1 MVDLD
6 WKTKMIGSEISNKSP
21 KFSNKLQITIPP
33 LKLRLAELAAASDSS
48 CSAYEHYLRLP
59 ELRKLWEATEFPEWK
74 SESVLKPAF
83 TGLEITFR
91 FISTV
96 LSDAR
101 PYANRREWRRRLE
114 ALAMSEIEIIAQ
126 LCEDDED
133 DGETRATIPIV
144 DLSSSAGALAPTN
157 SSAEVWKMADDTVV
171 VSHVSEESLLPQ
183 LAAWHKFEDVA
194 RKIQYA
200 IECQMQGCPYTLGLG
215 EPNLSGKPSLNYD
228 LICKPTAVHAL
239 KRCPID
245 DVDSK
250 NLENRTL
257 YSTHQVLESWIRV
270 AKQLL
275 ARIGDEIDSRRY
287 ERAASHCWLLEKV
300 WGIINQIE
308 DLHLLM
314 DPDDFL
320 RLKNQLMIKA
330 TSDSELFCFR
340 SRDLVEI
347 TKSSKDLKHT
357 VPTVLEVE
365 VDPTGGPRIQNAAM
379 ELYRRKEEFAK
390 IHLLQAM
397 QAVEAAVKRFY
408 FCYKQLLAVVV
419 GSLEAKA
426 NVESGDL
433 LSQIF
438 LEPTYF
444 PSLDAAKTFL
454 GERWSH
460 EAGRYSPE
468 RRRRSAS

>member
-6 WKTKMIGSEISNKSP
+6 WKTKMIASEISAKSP
-21 KFSNKLQITIPP
+21 KFSSKLQITIPP
-33 LKLRLAELAAASDSS
+33 MKLRIAELAAASDSS
-48 CSAYEHYLRLP
+48 CSAYESYLRLP
-59 ELRKLWEATEFPEWK
+59 ELRKLWEATEFPEWR
-74 SESVLKPAF
+74 SESVFKPAF
-83 TGLEITFR
+83 IGLEITFR

-96 LSDAR
+96 LSDVR

-114 ALAMSEIEIIAQ
+114 ALAASEIEIIAQ

-133 DGETRATIPIV
+133 GGETRATIPIV
-144 DLSSSAGALAPTN
+144 DLSSVAGALEPSN
-157 SSAEVWKMADDTVV
+157 SSAEVWMMADDKVMV
-171 VSHVSEESLLPQ
+171 NHISEESLLPR
-183 LAAWHKFEDVA
+183 LADWQKFEDVA
-194 RKIQYA
+194 RKLQYS

-215 EPNLSGKPSLNYD
+215 EPNLSGKPSINYD

-239 KRCPID
+239 KKCPID
-245 DVDSK
+245 DVDSR
-250 NLENRTL
+250 NFENRTL

-275 ARIGDEIDSRRY
+275 ARISDEIDSRRY
-287 ERAASHCWLLEKV
+287 EKAASHCWILEKV
-300 WGIINQIE
+300 WAIINQIE

-330 TSDSELFCFR
+330 SSDSELFCFR
-340 SRDLVEI
+340 SRELVEI
-347 TKSSKDLKHT
+347 TKLSKDLKHR
-357 VPTVLEVE
+357 VPAILDVE
-365 VDPTGGPRIQNAAM
+365 VDPTGGPRIQDAAM
-379 ELYRRKEEFAK
+379 ELYRSKEEFAR

-397 QAVEAAVKRFY
+397 QAVEAAVKKFY
-408 FCYKQLLAVVV
+408 FCYKQLLTVVM
-419 GSLEAKA
+419 GSLEAKGS
-426 NVESGDL
+426 VESGDL

-454 GERWSH
+454 GER
-460 EAGRYSPE
+460 
-468 RRRRSAS
+468 RS

>member
-1 MVDLD
+1 MVDFD
-6 WKTKMIGSEISNKSP
+6 WQTKMIGAEISNKSP
-21 KFSNKLQITIPP
+21 RLSNKLHITIPP
-33 LKLRLAELAAASDSS
+33 PKLRNAELAAASESS
-48 CSAYEHYLRLP
+48 CSAYEQYLRLP
-59 ELRKLWEATEFPEWK
+59 ELRKLWDATEFPEWR
-74 SESVLKPAF
+74 SESVFKPAF

-101 PYANRREWRRRLE
+101 PYVNRREWRRRIE
-114 ALAMSEIEIIAQ
+114 ALAMRQIEIIAQ

-133 DGETRATIPIV
+133 DCETRATIPIV
-144 DLSSSAGALAPTN
+144 DLSSESGSLAPTN

-171 VSHVSEESLLPQ
+171 VSHVSEESLLPRVASWQ
-183 LAAWHKFEDVA
+183 KYEDVA
-194 RKIQYA
+194 RRIQYS
-200 IECQMQGCPYTLGLG
+200 IECQMQGLPYTLGLG

-228 LICKPTAVHAL
+228 LICKPAAVHAL
-239 KRCPID
+239 KRCLND
-245 DVDSK
+245 DVESK
-250 NLENRTL
+250 NFENRTV

-270 AKQLL
+270 ARELI
-275 ARIGDEIDSRRY
+275 ARIGEEIDSRRY
-287 ERAASHCWLLEKV
+287 ERAARYCWLLEKV
-300 WGIINQIE
+300 WSIVNQIE

-320 RLKNQLMIKA
+320 QLKNQLMIKA
-330 TSDSELFCFR
+330 SSDSELFCFR
-340 SRDLVEI
+340 SRELVEI

-357 VPTVLEVE
+357 VPAVLEVE

-379 ELYRRKEEFAK
+379 ELYRRKDDASK

-408 FCYKQLLAVVV
+408 FGYKQLLAVVM
-419 GSLEAKA
+419 GSLEAKG

-438 LEPTYF
+438 MEPTYF

-460 EAGRYSPE
+460 EVTGRCSPE
-468 RRRRSAS
+468 RRRSV